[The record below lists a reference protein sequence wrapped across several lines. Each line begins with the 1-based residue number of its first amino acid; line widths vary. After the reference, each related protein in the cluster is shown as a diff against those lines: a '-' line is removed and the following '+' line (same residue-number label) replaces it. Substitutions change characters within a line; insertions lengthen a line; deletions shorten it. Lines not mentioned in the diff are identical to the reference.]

1 MEYKNSTFSYP
12 KLNVLFTISS
22 ALLMIGIFIFFS
34 LYAHLLIRQLRS
46 NAELSVYL
54 HKNLTEKRLYD
65 LQAQLSYKEFVMRRP
80 DGKPAIKFVSKEEA
94 AEIVKSSTGENF
106 IAFLGENPLYDS
118 YVVRIKEE
126 YYTPELLAQIAA
138 DVQRIEGV
146 LEVQYPENHTEE
158 IKANIRKAGVVLGS
172 FALLL
177 IAIVCILI
185 NNSIKLA
192 VYSQRFVIRSMQL
205 VGATPFFIKKPFLIS
220 ATIQGIIGG
229 AISVFILMLILLV
242 AHQIITQLSALDVT
256 FYAVLIACFLVFL
269 GGIICFLSA
278 YASVSRYIKMRL
290 DDLHK
295 R

>member
-1 MEYKNSTFSYP
+1 
-12 KLNVLFTISS
+12 
-22 ALLMIGIFIFFS
+22 MIGIFIFFS